1 MVLFSIFLISLH
13 VKLDHSVPR
22 GCEVHSS
29 NPGYLGKTVGSFK
42 DPSTGEII
50 VVVAKRGEEPAEAM
64 NRVKKRYHA

>member
-1 MVLFSIFLISLH
+1 
-13 VKLDHSVPR
+13 
-22 GCEVHSS
+22 VHSS